1 MDDLM
6 DRIDKLM
13 GGSSDAEQTG
23 THRHNVTSLLSAL
36 STTSIPTVNLNLF
49 CRQSTNTLFC
59 LVTQCFHCPIGL
71 RDRHATSNLE

>member
-1 MDDLM
+1 MDDLV

-23 THRHNVTSLLSAL
+23 IHRHNVTSLLSAL

-49 CRQSTNTLFC
+49 CRQSTIPSSALSRKASIV
-59 LVTQCFHCPIGL
+59 L
-71 RDRHATSNLE
+71 